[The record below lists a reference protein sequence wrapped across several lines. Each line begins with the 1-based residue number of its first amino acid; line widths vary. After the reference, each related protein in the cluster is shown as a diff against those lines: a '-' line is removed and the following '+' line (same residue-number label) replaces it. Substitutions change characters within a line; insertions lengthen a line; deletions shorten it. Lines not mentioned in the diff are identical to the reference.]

1 MPPAAKRKVSVTLD
15 ADLVAEVEAAG
26 EALSARVNAAL
37 RADVAQW
44 RRQRALGLLL
54 EQLDVERGS
63 IDTPEDE
70 AEIRRIMGLLGG
82 LVDEQVEETS
92 GGQVAS

>member
-1 MPPAAKRKVSVTLD
+1 MTLD
-15 ADLVAEVEAAG
+15 AELVAEVEATG

-54 EQLDVERGS
+54 DQLDVERGPL
-63 IDTPEDE
+63 DTAEDE

-82 LVDEQVEETS
+82 PVDDQFE
-92 GGQVAS
+92 